1 MSIIDASQALAM
13 GIRNNFVDT
22 WKPQYDGIMEALGGL
37 VEVVPSDKI
46 EEKYAAFETAPFP
59 RRLDRGDGRRAKGF
73 NSYQYT
79 IENLDWDSV
88 VGWHANDA
96 ADDQTNSQLRRAR
109 DAGTNFATL
118 HERVV
123 FQILNGSADA
133 DLLPNIPL
141 DPYGDAL
148 FVTTHKFGSNLLA
161 GAGTGGA
168 VGTAEEVRTD
178 LYKAIAAARNHVDT
192 EGQPLIP
199 NSLINQSVTILA
211 GADFEQEFRKA
222 FEQSR
227 TIETTA
233 GGATTNIIM
242 DSGLK
247 IRLFLTQRIPNND
260 WFVNFDG
267 TSTKPIVIQER
278 QGLREITALMTNDA
292 EAKRTKEEGVFW
304 DARYGY
310 GLNPP
315 YGLFKINNAA

>member
-1 MSIIDASQALAM
+1 MSIVDASQALAM

-22 WKPQYDGIMEALGGL
+22 WQPMYDGIMEALGGL

-46 EEKYAAFETAPFP
+46 EEKYAAFESAPHP
-59 RRLDRGDGRRAKGF
+59 RRLDRGDGRRRKGF
-73 NSYQYT
+73 NSFQYT
-79 IENLDWDSV
+79 IENLDWDNV

-96 ADDQTNSQLRRAR
+96 ADDQTRSLLRRAR

-123 FQILNGSADA
+123 FQILTGSVNT
-133 DLLPNIPL
+133 DLLPNQPT
-141 DPYGDAL
+141 DPYGGAL
-148 FVTTHKFGSNLLA
+148 FATTHKFGSNLI
-161 GAGTGGA
+161 TGGG
-168 VGTAEEVRTD
+168 VSTAELIRTD
-178 LYKAIAAARNHVDT
+178 LYKAIQAIRDHVDT
-192 EGQPLIP
+192 EGQPLMP
-199 NSLINQSVTILA
+199 NSLVGQSITVLFGSA
-211 GADFEQEFRKA
+211 NEQNFRKA
-222 FEQSR
+222 FEQTR

-247 IRLFLTQRIPNND
+247 VRLFATQRIADND

-292 EAKRTKEEGVFW
+292 EAKRTKEESVFW

-310 GLNPP
+310 GLNVPF
-315 YGLFKINNAA
+315 GLLKINN